1 MDPQNQNKILKE
13 YQTQAEA
20 IISKMLQVLIRAQRK
35 KDDQAY
41 RQILDRLEKNQN

>member
-13 YQTQAEA
+13 YETQAEA

-35 KDDQAY
+35 KDDLAY
-41 RQILDRLEKNQN
+41 RKILEKLQ